1 MNENVTS
8 MRVITVATLVCQIK
22 NTLLQL
28 QSYINTVKPAFEVSV
43 VKGSFEHGTE
53 GNPKWR
59 LCILE
64 VFEH

>member
-8 MRVITVATLVCQIK
+8 IHVITVETLVCQIK
-22 NTLLQL
+22 I
-28 QSYINTVKPAFEVSV
+28 SYINTVKPAFEVSM
-43 VKGSFEHGTE
+43 VKGSFEHGAE

>member
-8 MRVITVATLVCQIK
+8 IHVTTVETSVYHNKI
-22 NTLLQL
+22 
-28 QSYINTVKPAFEVSV
+28 SYINTVKPAFEVSME
-43 VKGSFEHGTE
+43 KGRFEHGGE

-64 VFEH
+64 VAEH